1 MKIAISTDE
10 WETISYHF
18 SKTKG
23 FAIFEVVEGN
33 KIKSLEYRPNP
44 FSTSTRGLDTLSHV
58 PERYSPILNIIID
71 CEVVIS
77 HGMEKSI
84 YDHLKR
90 RGIEVYVTNETDVKN
105 ALDLYLSCE
114 LIDNSDIGCIQND

>member
-18 SKTKG
+18 SRTKG
-23 FAIFEVVEGN
+23 FAIFEVEGN
-33 KIKSLEYRPNP
+33 KIKSLEYRPNV
-44 FSTSTRGLDTLSHV
+44 FFTHTRGLDTMSHV
-58 PERYSPILNIIID
+58 LERYSPILNIIMD

-77 HGMEKSI
+77 NGMEKCI

-90 RGIEVYVTNETDVKN
+90 RGIEVYVTNETNVKN
-105 ALDLYLSCE
+105 ALDLYLSHE
-114 LIDNSDIGCIQND
+114 LIDNSDIGCGHND